1 MSDGARVTIREL
13 AAALNRKP
21 EQVETEA
28 AALGMFVGPDWSGQP
43 SLPVADAK
51 GLASGEARRNLKH
64 DRAWNSI
71 NATRK
76 RGLRAAAGLSPTPP
90 PGYERRRAPEDQG
103 VSRPRPGMPP
113 LRPPSST
120 RSAHRDRRSTASI
133 ACT

>member
-13 AAALNRKP
+13 AAALNRKL
-21 EQVETEA
+21 EQVEAEA

-51 GLASGEARRNLKH
+51 GLASGEARRNLKD

-76 RGLRAAAGLSPTPP
+76 RWVAGPST
-90 PGYERRRAPEDQG
+90 GYRRRRRQG
-103 VSRPRPGMPP
+103 ASDGGHPRTRECLGRGPGC
-113 LRPPSST
+113 R
-120 RSAHRDRRSTASI
+120 H
-133 ACT
+133 